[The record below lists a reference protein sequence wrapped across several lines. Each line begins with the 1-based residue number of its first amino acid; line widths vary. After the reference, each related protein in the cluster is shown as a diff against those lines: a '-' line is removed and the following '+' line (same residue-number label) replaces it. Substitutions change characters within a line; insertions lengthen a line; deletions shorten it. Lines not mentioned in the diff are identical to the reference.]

1 MEVRTKTGQQ
11 TIDTELKTYREKD
24 DFVGLGMSSVWTT
37 SAYHSM
43 TASTVLAGA
52 SYNRG
57 PGRPRANWRSIV
69 IKNLRKMGFIWEE
82 AKVAAL
88 DRQGCRRSV
97 AQCVQLDTGWNKV
110 KVKIWEKWSVN
121 DTKFLGIP
129 FQVFFQFKK
138 SFYKVSVLTRITFTW
153 CHPRIVYKHCLKNG
167 PILKRYS
174 SKLYGS
180 ILTIFGK
187 NIQRLQNAV
196 FM

>member
-1 MEVRTKTGQQ
+1 VEVRTKTGQQ

-82 AKVAAL
+82 AEVAAL
-88 DRQGCRRSV
+88 DRHGRRRSV
-97 AQCVQLDTGWNKV
+97 AQ
-110 KVKIWEKWSVN
+110 
-121 DTKFLGIP
+121 F
-129 FQVFFQFKK
+129 
-138 SFYKVSVLTRITFTW
+138 VL
-153 CHPRIVYKHCLKNG
+153 VDAG
-167 PILKRYS
+167 
-174 SKLYGS
+174 
-180 ILTIFGK
+180 
-187 NIQRLQNAV
+187 
-196 FM
+196 